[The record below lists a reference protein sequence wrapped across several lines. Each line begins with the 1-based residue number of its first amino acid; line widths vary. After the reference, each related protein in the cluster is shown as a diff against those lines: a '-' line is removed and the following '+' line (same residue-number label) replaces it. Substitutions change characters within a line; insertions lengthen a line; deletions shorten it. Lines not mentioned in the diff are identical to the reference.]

1 MSDSRSPPRRPS
13 APQQALDALLA
24 EPAGNPIRRALW
36 LDGLD
41 RRFRPHLPPSLAAHA
56 RLANVDG
63 GRLVFVVDAPVWRS
77 KLRLAAPEL
86 LDVARSFGLDVQQ
99 VVVKTTVAP
108 VPAGNP
114 PAHPPVPMS
123 AAAKEALRTALA
135 PPDEPGPQ
143 HSRRER
149 GRR

>member
-13 APQQALDALLA
+13 APQPALDALLA
-24 EPAGNPIRRALW
+24 APAGNPIRRALW

-56 RLANVDG
+56 RLANIEA

-99 VVVKTTVAP
+99 VVVKTTLAP
-108 VPAGNP
+108 APAGKP
-114 PAHPPVPMS
+114 PARPPVPMS
-123 AAAKEALRTALA
+123 AAAKEALRAALA
-135 PPDEPGPQ
+135 SLDGPATPAP
-143 HSRRER
+143 RRDR